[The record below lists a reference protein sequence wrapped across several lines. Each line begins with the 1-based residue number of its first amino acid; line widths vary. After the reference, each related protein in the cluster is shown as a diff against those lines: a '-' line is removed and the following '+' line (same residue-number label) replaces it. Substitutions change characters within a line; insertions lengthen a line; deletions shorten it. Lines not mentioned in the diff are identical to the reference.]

1 MTKPAELDLYIFPGA
16 TFNGDVET
24 WTWAIDGDAVNLT
37 GYTALALVTDG
48 FGGTSRL
55 SLTSAGGGLVLGGSA
70 GTIAPV
76 LSAADTAAL
85 WTSHGASLSQ
95 ASVYAG
101 RAAYLLGPWNLELTS
116 GGGIVTRL
124 LQGKCYLVPEA

>member
-24 WTWAIDGDAVNLT
+24 WTWNVDDTPVNIT
-37 GYTALALVTDG
+37 GYTAELLVTDG
-48 FGGTSRL
+48 FGGTARL
-55 SLTSAGGGLVLGGSA
+55 SLTSARGLVLGGSA
-70 GTIAPV
+70 GTIAPA
-76 LSAADTAAL
+76 LSAVATAAL
-85 WTSHGASLSQ
+85 WTDYGADLSQ

-116 GGGIVTRL
+116 GGDIVTRL